1 MTDALLWEFDI
12 EPNLR
17 ERAYVNSSLSEV
29 CTWYRS
35 VGDAGM
41 FKDTLQACLEEHGV
55 KIWNSMAEWAQNRN
69 GQYDP
74 NAWLELELAVKAHYA
89 EYGNTPQI
97 DASKT
102 IKIMED
108 NFGFNI
114 DRKYKADFE
123 SDINRK
129 CGWHD
134 LDEHRG
140 LSANELI
147 SCLEEHG
154 EWIWEE
160 LSFYRTLSVH
170 WWALIDQSNFS
181 SVFTD
186 DTYQLIDF
194 TLVDAPQYEISEA
207 QLMS

>member
-12 EPNLR
+12 EANLR

-55 KIWNSMAEWAQNRN
+55 KIWNSMTEWAQNRN

-97 DASKT
+97 VPAALTVDVRLE
-102 IKIMED
+102 I
-108 NFGFNI
+108 
-114 DRKYKADFE
+114 
-123 SDINRK
+123 
-129 CGWHD
+129 
-134 LDEHRG
+134 G
-140 LSANELI
+140 LIFAV
-147 SCLEEHG
+147 
-154 EWIWEE
+154 
-160 LSFYRTLSVH
+160 YV
-170 WWALIDQSNFS
+170 
-181 SVFTD
+181 
-186 DTYQLIDF
+186 
-194 TLVDAPQYEISEA
+194 EA
-207 QLMS
+207 GSRSGSGLAA